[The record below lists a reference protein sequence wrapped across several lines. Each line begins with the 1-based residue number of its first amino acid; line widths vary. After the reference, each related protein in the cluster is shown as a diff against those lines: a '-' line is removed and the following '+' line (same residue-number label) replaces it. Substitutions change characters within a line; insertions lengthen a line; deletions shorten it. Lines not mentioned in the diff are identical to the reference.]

1 MTTAYNTCLIFIIFS
16 LSGASIAAPA
26 AEPQPRLEQTVQYLL
41 DYVSGSGLRF
51 IRNSKAH
58 NGPEAA
64 EHMKNKYEH
73 FRDEITTAE
82 DFIDRAA
89 SKSLVT
95 GRPYLVIMENGT
107 TVPTR
112 DWLTGAL
119 ADYRKQYQRAPSV
132 GRPDTLK
139 QGVRKQDEQ

>member
-1 MTTAYNTCLIFIIFS
+1 M
-16 LSGASIAAPA
+16 AAPA

-41 DYVSGSGLRF
+41 DYVSGSGLTF
-51 IRNSKAH
+51 IRNSKEH

-73 FRDEITTAE
+73 FKDKIETAE

-89 SKSLVT
+89 SKSLIT
-95 GRPYLVIMENGT
+95 GRPYRVIMENGT

-112 DWLTGAL
+112 DWLTGVL
-119 ADYRKQYQRAPSV
+119 AEYRTRKSRASES
-132 GRPDTLK
+132 RMNN
-139 QGVRKQDEQ
+139 